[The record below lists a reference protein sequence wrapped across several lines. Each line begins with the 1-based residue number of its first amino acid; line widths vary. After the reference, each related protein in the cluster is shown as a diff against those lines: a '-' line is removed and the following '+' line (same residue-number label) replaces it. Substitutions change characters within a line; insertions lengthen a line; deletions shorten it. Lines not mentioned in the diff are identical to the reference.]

1 MPDEPTVTPTE
12 PVEEERRLMSPSTRN
27 LIVGSAIVVI
37 LLTITALAGSVN
49 TKNARKSALLSGV
62 NALAASFKYPI
73 LEANSLRTEAG
84 RERLKPMLDEVAD
97 AGDFRSVVLTDSAGK
112 VLARSDGSLSLE
124 SVPIDELPKEGS
136 RIADSPPGL
145 RVTAPVKMGGTTIG
159 YLVVDTVD

>member
-1 MPDEPTVTPTE
+1 
-12 PVEEERRLMSPSTRN
+12 MSPSTRN
-27 LIVGSAIVVI
+27 LIVGSAIVVL

-84 RERLKPMLDEVAD
+84 KERLKPMLDEVAL
-97 AGDFRSVVLTDSAGK
+97 AGDYRSVMLTDSAGQ
-112 VLARSDGSLSLE
+112 VMARSDGSLSQATI
-124 SVPIDELPKEGS
+124 PIDELPKQGS

-159 YLVVDTVD
+159 YLVVDTKD